1 MVSSGRNAIGF
12 CNLLCKL
19 LKSLVILWQHTD
31 MERAFLTAEQVA
43 EQLQMHPRTVRR
55 MLADGRL
62 PGTKIGTKEWRVSA
76 DALKQFIE
84 RGTAG
89 SSGNS

>member
-1 MVSSGRNAIGF
+1 VESCGHNARDYF
-12 CNLLCKL
+12 DLLCIV
-19 LKSLVILWQHTD
+19 LKSLDILCNLVD
-31 MERAFLTAEQVA
+31 MDKAFLTAEQAA

-76 DALKQFIE
+76 QALRDFIE
-84 RGTAG
+84 GKAAAPKG
-89 SSGNS
+89 D

>member
-1 MVSSGRNAIGF
+1 MELCGQNARDLFG
-12 CNLLCKL
+12 LLCIL
-19 LKSLVILWQHTD
+19 LKSLDILCNHVD
-31 MERAFLTAEQVA
+31 MDKAFLTAEQAA

-76 DALKQFIE
+76 QALRDFIE
-84 RGTAG
+84 GKPTTAKG
-89 SSGNS
+89 E

>member
-1 MVSSGRNAIGF
+1 M
-12 CNLLCKL
+12 
-19 LKSLVILWQHTD
+19 D
-31 MERAFLTAEQVA
+31 MEKAFLTAEQVA

-76 DALKQFIE
+76 QSLREFIE
-84 RGTAG
+84 GKPAAAKE
-89 SSGNS
+89 